1 MWTNMECKCGM
12 HGSNLFI
19 ALFPSFYL
27 SHSTCYGFRS
37 TASNHRTH
45 THFLLYISIK
55 IIFETQRMAKEQH
68 MHSCRD
74 FINWYC
80 NHKQELWKFFWSK
93 KGSVVCISI
102 KFFNICYVR
111 ISSRHSPHSTRN
123 KVRTLPFFKTL
134 LNRNI
139 SKWFSGKCK
148 TISRIC
154 TVQNNGDAEW
164 IKMHTSSTI
173 FEQNRHETCD
183 LGMIT
188 SQSCWFVKHWL
199 STSKIYIKW
208 INFGMYAIYG

>member
-1 MWTNMECKCGM
+1 MDINECASVHVNKYGM
-12 HGSNLFI
+12 QVWHAWKQFIHRIVSIFLSISFHVLLF
-19 ALFPSFYL
+19 SFM
-27 SHSTCYGFRS
+27 
-37 TASNHRTH
+37 APNHRTH

-55 IIFETQRMAKEQH
+55 IIFQTQRMTKKQH

-80 NHKQELWKFFWSK
+80 NHKHELWKFFWSK

-164 IKMHTSSTI
+164 KNVY
-173 FEQNRHETCD
+173 QLN
-183 LGMIT
+183 
-188 SQSCWFVKHWL
+188 
-199 STSKIYIKW
+199 
-208 INFGMYAIYG
+208 NFRTK